1 MPEGAEGDDTG
12 GAADEVRPGEVS
24 SSAGVPAPTV
34 DRRPSTAV
42 TAAPATVELPPPA
55 VRRESP
61 VARFARRRATPLVFL
76 GALAVL
82 LPGLGYGLW
91 DPWET
96 HYAEVAR
103 RITVDGDWVTLH
115 WGNADSDPAEVR
127 KHPRPEQA
135 SQRFLFFS
143 KPILAFWLMALSFLA
158 FGAGEFAA
166 RLPMVLL
173 AAGGVAGA
181 FFYLRRLVGDRAAL
195 FSSLLLLLTPMWA
208 MIGRHAITDMPFV
221 APAMVGTLAF
231 AAVLL
236 DERTDARHSYVGY
249 VCLAL
254 ATLAKGLLGFLLP
267 GAALLALLFVTGE
280 LRRIRVA
287 GTELGA
293 GLDALGEWVRGVGR
307 FLARRGPFPAVR
319 GELWVWLSVA
329 GGVALLV
336 VGVAMAAVWRFGP
349 ASHGGALRLSD
360 VLNPFRFASGRWGG
374 MLAGALVAV
383 AAVLLA
389 NGDRWKRLRLP
400 LGVPLFL
407 AICATWY
414 GPVIL
419 RHGSAFVNEFF
430 LLHHFGR
437 ASSGIGLDLTGLDVH
452 EGTAGYY
459 LQQLG
464 YALFP
469 WIVVLPAAA
478 IAWARGES
486 ASSDRSGAPAAG
498 GDPGPRG
505 EPRAALFVLLVA
517 WAAVPYV
524 LFSISQVKFHH
535 YIFPAIPPLA
545 ILAGV
550 GLDRLVRRG
559 VGRWE
564 AAGLLLGGVFLFLAW
579 RELVADP
586 HRLVRLFT
594 YRYTRRFPE
603 FGWMRLFFGAALVL
617 AAAGGLGALL
627 AAWRRS
633 RRAVDGRPGV
643 LERAG
648 GGWLVATTLLG
659 SAVLTGAAL
668 WGHVPRMSRWISQQE
683 AFAALDA
690 ERREGEALVSWA
702 NNWRGEVFYS
712 GDQVTVIEK
721 REDAESK
728 LRGVLRRPGRVFF
741 ITTNVREVRDAVG
754 RAVGAAAA
762 REHFRVLTAER
773 SGGFDAAVYDGPA
786 AGTYEPRV
794 GALPAGVGRPAGA
807 AGGDVALLEPGRRGR
822 LALVG
827 SRIAPERVTPGGTVR
842 VELYVRCDAPTSS
855 VWEVFIHAD
864 GPPPSRKPRV
874 GNGDHGFAGGAVA
887 TSSCRRGELLLDRW
901 ELEIAAGAAT
911 GTYQVF
917 AGLWYPPEGHRMTVE
932 PAAASRS
939 PGAERGTLDGE
950 SLDRVYLG
958 DVVVAR

>member
-1 MPEGAEGDDTG
+1 MADDGQRAEEGGTAEPAVV
-12 GAADEVRPGEVS
+12 AAAEI
-24 SSAGVPAPTV
+24 
-34 DRRPSTAV
+34 
-42 TAAPATVELPPPA
+42 PPPA
-55 VRRESP
+55 SPPRESP
-61 VARFARRRATPLVFL
+61 LVRAVRRRATPLVFL

-103 RITVDGDWVTLH
+103 RITVDGDWVSLH

-135 SQRFLFFS
+135 AQRFLFFS

-158 FGAGEFAA
+158 FGVSEFAA

-181 FFYLRRLVGDRAAL
+181 FFYLRRMVGDRAAL
-195 FSSLLLLLTPMWA
+195 LSSVVLLLTPMWA
-208 MIGRHAITDMPFV
+208 MVGRHAITDMPFV

-236 DERTDARHSYVGY
+236 DDRTDPRHSYVGY

-267 GAALLALLFVTGE
+267 GAALLAMLFVTGE

-287 GTELGA
+287 KTELGA
-293 GLDALGEWVRGVGR
+293 GLDALGDWLRGAGR
-307 FLARRGPFPAVR
+307 FLLRRGPFPAAR

-329 GGVALLV
+329 GGCVLVV

-349 ASHGGALRLSD
+349 AGHGGAVRLSD
-360 VLNPFRFASGRWGG
+360 ALNPFRFASGRWGG
-374 MLAGALVAV
+374 ILAGALVAV

-389 NGDRWKRLRLP
+389 NGARWKRLRMP
-400 LGVPLFL
+400 LGIPLFL

-414 GPVIL
+414 GPVIW
-419 RHGSAFVNEFF
+419 RHGSAFINEFF

-452 EGTAGYY
+452 DGTAGYY

-464 YALFP
+464 FALFP
-469 WIVVLPAAA
+469 WIVVLPAAVV
-478 IAWARGES
+478 AWARGERAPFDERRAPPAEV
-486 ASSDRSGAPAAG
+486 ASGTP
-498 GDPGPRG
+498 G
-505 EPRAALFVLLVA
+505 EPSGGLFVLAIA
-517 WAAVPYV
+517 WAAIPYV
-524 LFSISQVKFHH
+524 LFTLSQVKFHH
-535 YIFPAIPPLA
+535 YILPAIPALA

-550 GLDRLVRRG
+550 GLDRMLRRG

-564 AAGLLLGGVFLFLAW
+564 ATGLLLGGVFLFLAW
-579 RELVADP
+579 RELAEDP

-594 YRYTRRFPE
+594 YRYNRRFPE
-603 FGWMRLFFGAALVL
+603 FGWMRIFFGAALGL

-627 AAWRRS
+627 GAWRRS
-633 RRAVDGRPGV
+633 RRAGDGKPGV

-648 GGWLVATTLLG
+648 GGWLVVTTLLA
-659 SAVLTGAAL
+659 SAVLTAGAL
-668 WGHVPRMSRWISQQE
+668 WGHVPRLSRWISQQE
-683 AFAALDA
+683 AFAAIDA

-712 GDQVTVIEK
+712 RDQVIVIEK
-721 REDAESK
+721 RDDAEAK
-728 LRGVLRRPGRVFF
+728 LRGVLRRAGRVFF
-741 ITTNVREVRDAVG
+741 ITTNVGEMRDAVG

-762 REHFRVLTAER
+762 RQHFRVLTKER
-773 SGGFDAAVYDGPA
+773 SGGFDAAVYEGPA

-794 GALPAGVGRPAGA
+794 AVLPAGVGRPEG
-807 AGGDVALLEPGRRGR
+807 AGGAEVVLLEHGRRGR

-827 SRIAPERVTPGGTVR
+827 SRLSPARVAPGGTVR
-842 VELYVRCDAPTSS
+842 VELYFRCDAPTSNA
-855 VWEVFIHAD
+855 WEVFIHAD
-864 GPPPSRKPRV
+864 GSPPSRKPRV
-874 GNGDHGFAGGAVA
+874 GNGDHGFAGGAVL
-887 TSSCRRGELLLDRW
+887 TSACRRGELLLDRW
-901 ELEIAAGAAT
+901 ELELAAGAET

-917 AGLWYPPEGHRMTVE
+917 AGLWYPPEGGRMTVE
-932 PAAASRS
+932 PPEASRS
-939 PGAERGTLDGE
+939 PGAERGPLDDE
-950 SLDRVYLG
+950 SRDRVYLG
-958 DVVVAR
+958 DVIVAR